1 MTKDEQ
7 LLKAFTTK
15 RLLSVLNLQ
24 HFNQKNAG
32 VPRDLI
38 EEDINTALIHVIE
51 PSVFKALRDLI
62 LEDIDNAEFEIKQLK
77 ENT

>member
-7 LLKAFTTK
+7 LLKAFTAK
-15 RLLSVLNLQ
+15 RQLSVLNLQ
-24 HFNQKNAG
+24 HFNQKNVG

-38 EEDINTALIHVIE
+38 EEDIDTALIHGLE
-51 PSVFKALRDLI
+51 PSVFQVVRDLI
-62 LEDIDNAEFEIKQLK
+62 LEDIDNAEFELKQLK